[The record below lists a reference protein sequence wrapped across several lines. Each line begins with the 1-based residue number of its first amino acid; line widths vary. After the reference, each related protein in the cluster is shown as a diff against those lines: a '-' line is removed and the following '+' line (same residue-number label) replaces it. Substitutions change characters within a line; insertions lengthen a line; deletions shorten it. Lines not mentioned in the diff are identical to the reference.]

1 MKHQVTPNNTKQDA
15 ARKGVRR
22 YASPLRAEQAEQ
34 TRLRIIRAYGDE
46 VCSGQTD
53 DVTIQQVAARAGV
66 ALPTLY
72 RNFASLDA
80 LSDAYWA
87 WVEPQIGS
95 FAAIKSADDLP
106 AFAEGVFKQFDE
118 REALIRA
125 MLATRSGRRLRG
137 RTVQRRN
144 QEFQRALAPLT
155 RRMSE
160 REARAVTA
168 VCKVMS
174 GGAVWQLMRED
185 WGLDGA
191 EAGRAVAWAMRVLI
205 EALRKNPN
213 PLKKKKRGL

>member
-1 MKHQVTPNNTKQDA
+1 MQHKSTTRNTKQA
-15 ARKGVRR
+15 RRKGVRR

-34 TRLRIIRAYGDE
+34 TRLRIIEAYGDE

-66 ALPTLY
+66 SVPTLY
-72 RNFASLDA
+72 RNFASLERLA
-80 LSDAYWA
+80 DAYWA

-95 FAAIKSADDLP
+95 FAAIKDADDLP
-106 AFAEGVFKQFDE
+106 AFTEGVFRQFAE
-118 REALIRA
+118 REPLIRA
-125 MLATRSGRRLRG
+125 MLLTRSGRRLRD

-155 RRMSE
+155 RRMPE

-168 VCKVMS
+168 VCKVLS
-174 GGAVWQLMRED
+174 GGAVWQLMHED

-205 EALRKNPN
+205 DALRKDPH
-213 PLKKKKRGL
+213 PLNKKGV